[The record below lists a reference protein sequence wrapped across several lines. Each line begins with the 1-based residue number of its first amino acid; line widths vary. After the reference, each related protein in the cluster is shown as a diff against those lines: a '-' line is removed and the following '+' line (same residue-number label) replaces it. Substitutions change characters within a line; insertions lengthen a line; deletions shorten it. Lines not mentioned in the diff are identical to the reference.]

1 MNLEICSIASSSSGN
16 SYVVRSEEA
25 VILVD
30 AGVTAKK
37 IDEGLAKLKISY
49 QDVDAI
55 LITHEH
61 SDHIN
66 CLHTLVKRRPF
77 AGRVYASHGTMCGT
91 LSKGKGLTESA
102 FDNVS
107 AGDVLQI
114 KDIKVNVFSLSHD
127 TPQPTGYTFEK
138 NGKKIAIVT
147 DTGCV
152 TEEIFGAISGSDILV
167 LEANHEKN
175 LLLYGRYPYPLKQRI
190 LSDTGHLSNET
201 CALTLCRYL
210 TEIKGRSG
218 QTRTDTLREAGIGL
232 GVEDTGEQ
240 GRFGRIPEV
249 VLAHLSKENNT
260 PMQAM
265 MTVSNILEEN
275 GFLVGEDLRLTV
287 APRDMLGEI
296 LRV

>member
-25 VILVD
+25 VVLVD

-77 AGRVYASHGTMCGT
+77 AGRVYASYGTMQGV
-91 LSKGKGLTESA
+91 LSKGKNLAESA

-107 AGDVLQI
+107 AGDAVQI

-152 TEEIFGAISGSDILV
+152 TEEIFASISGSDILV
-167 LEANHEKN
+167 IEANHEKN

-201 CALTLCRYL
+201 CGLTICRYL
-210 TEIKGRSG
+210 TERGEEMQEGIFG
-218 QTRTDTLREAGIGL
+218 EASIEPGAR
-232 GVEDTGEQ
+232 DAGERDKSR
-240 GRFGRIPEV
+240 GIPEV

-287 APRDMLGEI
+287 APRDVLGEI
-296 LRV
+296 FRV